1 MLPGRTIVIGTEQG
15 LYCRVHALAA
25 PRLVVSAVTE
35 DGQPLGPHELD
46 LRNPRQL
53 LECASAISVVPRF
66 CAPCRLPM
74 RSMACVLPQDL
85 HMIVAQCVQRQIL

>member
-1 MLPGRTIVIGTEQG
+1 MLRRANSGVQPGRTIVIGTEQG
-15 LYCRVHALAA
+15 LYCRVRALAA

-53 LECASAISVVPRF
+53 LECASAMSVVPRF
-66 CAPCRLPM
+66 CAPCRYRL
-74 RSMACVLPQDL
+74 RACT
-85 HMIVAQCVQRQIL
+85 